1 MKHSMSNIYSGVV
14 FKLVFLTGFY
24 LLVKGLAWDGYAF
37 YLITAIVLLVLGLKA
52 TAEVFGD
59 LSLLYS

>member
-1 MKHSMSNIYSGVV
+1 M
-14 FKLVFLTGFY
+14 FLTGFS
-24 LLVKGLAWDGYAF
+24 LLVKGLAWDGYTF
-37 YLITAIVLLVLGLKA
+37 YSITAIVLLVLGLKA